1 VNRVLNWGKRKG
13 FIPEECRPY
22 AAKKNECEEDHLQTD
37 ECRQSNNLF
46 KVIDYCLAAE
56 EVGIKKEILKNGPV
70 IAQMTI
76 FTDFL
81 AYKEGQYHKTGD
93 SFKFNGQHIVKIVGW
108 EKTTDG

>member
-13 FIPEECRPY
+13 FIPEECMPY
-22 AAKKNECEEDHLQTD
+22 TGKKEECEEDHLQTD
-37 ECRQSNNLF
+37 ECRQSNNLY
-46 KVIDYCLAAE
+46 KVIDYCLASE
-56 EVGIKKEILKNGPV
+56 ELGIKKEILKNGPV
-70 IAQMTI
+70 IAQMTV

-108 EKTTDG
+108 EKTEG